1 MNKNNILY
9 KHIKRGRWHYYIS
22 SERKKLDLSQ
32 SGKWMYFFKDQ
43 TFAFKICRLA
53 IKSKSCYECKCTN
66 IKLAQYNEGVICFYN
81 NVDDIQ
87 MHKKII
93 SFMKDNNLIK
103 KTKNGKYYNISF
115 KMDSQT
121 RNLEYGVMFNAQLK
135 LENFIDLDTGEF
147 II

>member
-1 MNKNNILY
+1 
-9 KHIKRGRWHYYIS
+9 
-22 SERKKLDLSQ
+22 
-32 SGKWMYFFKDQ
+32 
-43 TFAFKICRLA
+43 
-53 IKSKSCYECKCTN
+53 
-66 IKLAQYNEGVICFYN
+66 
-81 NVDDIQ
+81 